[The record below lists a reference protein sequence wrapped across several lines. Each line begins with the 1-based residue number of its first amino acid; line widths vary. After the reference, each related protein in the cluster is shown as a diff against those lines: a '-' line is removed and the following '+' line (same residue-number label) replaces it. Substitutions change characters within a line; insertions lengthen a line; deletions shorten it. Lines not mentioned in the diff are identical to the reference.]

1 MFCEKCGTR
10 VDDGQ
15 PFCPNCG
22 NRLGAAAPAQNPGFN
37 ANPIRPSAAPAGSL
51 LGKFNGMSGLEK
63 IFYPIVGGLL
73 LLNFILILLPIYK
86 VYSTSLAMG
95 RGYPFWANLF
105 TILFTLSIT
114 FFVLDYFD
122 KFNFK
127 FLRLFLVIV
136 SALLLILFIIL
147 WADSDCKL
155 SVAGWFFFILQ
166 IGLTGCSVML
176 LLSKHIKI

>member
-1 MFCEKCGTR
+1 
-10 VDDGQ
+10 
-15 PFCPNCG
+15 
-22 NRLGAAAPAQNPGFN
+22 
-37 ANPIRPSAAPAGSL
+37 
-51 LGKFNGMSGLEK
+51 MSGLEK

-86 VYSTSLAMG
+86 AYSSSHAMG
-95 RGYPFWANLF
+95 REYPFWANLF
-105 TILFTLSIT
+105 TVLFTLSIT

-122 KFNFK
+122 KFSFK

-147 WADSDCKL
+147 WADSDFGSKL

-176 LLSKHIKI
+176 LLSKLKK